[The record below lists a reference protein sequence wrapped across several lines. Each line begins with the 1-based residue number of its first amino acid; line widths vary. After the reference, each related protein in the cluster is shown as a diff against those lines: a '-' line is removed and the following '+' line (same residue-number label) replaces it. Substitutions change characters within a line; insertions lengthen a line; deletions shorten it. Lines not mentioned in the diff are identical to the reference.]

1 MSSDPTHQPA
11 SAAIW
16 TWRPAPTDPV
26 AARRTRLGVFVRSGI
41 GLVLAA
47 LLALWKP
54 VLGAVAAGLALLFLT
69 LALASPRGLYPRVE
83 RGVAAFARAVGLAV
97 SWITLTLVHFL
108 VFLPLG
114 LLLRATGRLRIT
126 RSPDPG
132 AASYWRPAD
141 RKGGGPERY
150 ERQF

>member
-1 MSSDPTHQPA
+1 MPSNPTHPPA

-16 TWRPAPTDPV
+16 SWRAPAPDPS
-26 AARRTRLGVFVRSGI
+26 AGPRARRRALSRGGLGLAV
-41 GLVLAA
+41 AA

-54 VLGAVAAGLALLFLT
+54 VLGAVAAALALLL
-69 LALASPRGLYPRVE
+69 LAVALASPRGLYPRVE

-141 RKGGGPERY
+141 RPGPAERY

>member
-11 SAAIW
+11 SAVIW
-16 TWRPAPTDPV
+16 TWRPAPVDPV
-26 AARRTRLGVFVRSGI
+26 TARRTRHGIFVRGGI

-69 LALASPRGLYPRVE
+69 LALASPRSLYPRVE

-97 SWITLTLVHFL
+97 SWITLTLVHVL

>member
-11 SAAIW
+11 SAVIW

-54 VLGAVAAGLALLFLT
+54 VLGAVAAGLALFFLT
-69 LALASPRGLYPRVE
+69 LALASPRGLYPWVE
-83 RGVAAFARAVGLAV
+83 RGLAAFARAVGLAV
-97 SWITLTLVHFL
+97 TWITLTLVHVL

-114 LLLRATGRLRIT
+114 LLLRTTGRLRIT

-141 RKGGGPERY
+141 RQGGRAQRY